1 MGTPVVSVGDN
12 ERLYGYTNSRFG
24 FTVTGAP
31 INGEPVIACDVE
43 STTPVGKYLIVA
55 QPGSI
60 TTANVVYNNG
70 VYTINPAPLTV
81 TAKSYTREVGEEN
94 PTFEYT
100 VKGFRNKETVE
111 VLTTLPTIECD
122 ATKDSPWGEY
132 EIRVGGAEAQNYT
145 FEYVSGKLTINPPV
159 GINDL
164 SAAERSQPIFDLT
177 GRRIADNALGTL
189 PRGIYVIGGRRVA
202 IK

>member
-1 MGTPVVSVGDN
+1 M
-12 ERLYGYTNSRFG
+12 
-24 FTVTGAP
+24 
-31 INGEPVIACDVE
+31 
-43 STTPVGKYLIVA
+43 GKYPIIA
-55 QPGSI
+55 EPGSI
-60 TTANVVYNNG
+60 TTANVIYNPG

-81 TAKSYTREVGEEN
+81 TAKNYTREVGEDN
-94 PTFEYT
+94 PEFEYT
-100 VKGFRNKETVE
+100 IRGYRNKETIE

-132 EIRVGGAEAQNYT
+132 EIRVGGAEAANYV

-164 SAAERSQPIFDLT
+164 SSAERRQPIYDLM

-189 PRGIYVIGGRRVA
+189 PRGIYVIGGKRVA